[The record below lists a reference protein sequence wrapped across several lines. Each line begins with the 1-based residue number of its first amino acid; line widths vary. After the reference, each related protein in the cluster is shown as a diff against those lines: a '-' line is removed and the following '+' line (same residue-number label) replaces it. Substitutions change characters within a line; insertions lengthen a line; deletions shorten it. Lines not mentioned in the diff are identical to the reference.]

1 MTSTS
6 ILTSG
11 FTIDPL
17 NQQVIDFWGPKF
29 EVSIIFYIFDVI
41 IVIFLL

>member
-11 FTIDPL
+11 FTIDPI
-17 NQQVIDFWGPKF
+17 NRQVVDFWGPKF
-29 EVSIIFYIFDVI
+29 VVSIIFYTFDVI
-41 IVIFLL
+41 IVIFL